1 MALTNAQYDSL
12 MREYNNK
19 QMRNHQIVI
28 QREEELYRAVPELSQ
43 LDDDVSRLS
52 VESID
57 RLLNG
62 DAAGSATLKEKLGD
76 IRKQRESLIQ
86 AHGYPLDYLT
96 PPYDCPL
103 CQDTGFVDG
112 KRCHC
117 FVQASIDLVYSQ
129 SHLDDILDQENFD
142 VFSFDYYSKNIVD
155 AKSGLS
161 SLDFAKDAYETA
173 QNFVQNFSTE
183 GGNLLLYGDTG
194 TGKTFLSNCIAKSLL
209 DQGHSVIYFTAF
221 QFFDIF
227 EKDVFQKDEDAM
239 EAHEQ
244 IFQCDLL
251 IIDDLG
257 TEFSNSF
264 TTSQLFLC
272 LNERLLRGKS
282 TVISTNLSMKQLREI
297 YSERTSSRIFSNY
310 QPCKLFGDDIR
321 IKKKLSNKS

>member
-1 MALTNAQYDSL
+1 MIVRFVRIPALWMANA
-12 MREYNNK
+12 
-19 QMRNHQIVI
+19 V
-28 QREEELYRAVPELSQ
+28 AVLCRHP
-43 LDDDVSRLS
+43 
-52 VESID
+52 
-57 RLLNG
+57 
-62 DAAGSATLKEKLGD
+62 
-76 IRKQRESLIQ
+76 LIW
-86 AHGYPLDYLT
+86 
-96 PPYDCPL
+96 
-103 CQDTGFVDG
+103 
-112 KRCHC
+112 
-117 FVQASIDLVYSQ
+117 YSQ

-142 VFSFDYYSKNIVD
+142 VFSFDYYSKDIVD
-155 AKSGLS
+155 AKSGRS

-183 GGNLLLYGDTG
+183 GGSLLLYGDTG

>member
-86 AHGYPLDYLT
+86 EHGYPLDYLT

-142 VFSFDYYSKNIVD
+142 VFSFDYYSKDILD
-155 AKSGLS
+155 AKSGRS

-321 IKKKLSNKS
+321 IKKKISNKS

>member
-1 MALTNAQYDSL
+1 MALTNAQYDSI

-28 QREEELYRAVPELSQ
+28 QREEELYRAVPELSR

-62 DAAGSATLKEKLGD
+62 DAAGSAALKEKLGD
-76 IRKQRESLIQ
+76 IRKQRETLIQ
-86 AHGYPLDYLT
+86 EHGYPLDYLT

-142 VFSFDYYSKNIVD
+142 VFSFDYYSKDIVD
-155 AKSGLS
+155 AKSGRS

>member
-28 QREEELYRAVPELSQ
+28 QRDEELYRAVPELSQ

-86 AHGYPLDYLT
+86 EHGYPLDYLT

-142 VFSFDYYSKNIVD
+142 VFSFDYYSKDILD
-155 AKSGLS
+155 AKSGRS